1 MSMPDAL
8 LVEIAETVEAE
19 QTNQMPLTVLVHGA
33 VITGRLVPEGVW
45 RQHVAKLLRDS
56 ERLGPFAGIFMGP
69 DEDARARSA
78 EAPSHLHFHRA
89 RILQGQMGIPETGG
103 MYRIAIKDVS
113 AWTAGD
119 FGYVDH

>member
-8 LVEIAETVEAE
+8 LLEIAATVETE
-19 QTNQMPLTVLVHGA
+19 RTNQMPLTVLVHGA

-45 RQHVAKLLRDS
+45 REHVAGLLRDS
-56 ERLGPFAGIFMGP
+56 EHLRPFAGLFMEAA
-69 DEDARARSA
+69 EDPRPTS
-78 EAPSHLHFHRA
+78 ETTPTHLHFHLA

>member
-1 MSMPDAL
+1 MSTPDAL
-8 LVEIAETVEAE
+8 LVEIASTVEAE

-33 VITGRLVPEGVW
+33 VITGRLVPERAW

-56 ERLGPFAGIFMGP
+56 ERLSPFAGIFMGASK
-69 DEDARARSA
+69 DAQDPAKTPA
-78 EAPSHLHFHRA
+78 HLHFHLA
-89 RILQGQMGIPETGG
+89 RILQGQVGIPETGG

-119 FGYVDH
+119 FSYVDQ